1 MNNFTNLKSLNYLF
15 TAFTF
20 IALSFLASCGGD
32 DEASPDCSSLE
43 LTATVEGTTITASAD
58 GGNAPYQFSLN
69 GGTTQSNSTFAN
81 LEPGTYAIAVTDANE
96 CTDSQNL
103 QVIDP
108 CANFSISATASAY
121 EITIALTSGEAP
133 FDYEISYGGETL
145 TGSSDVRS
153 FTLEVE
159 EAADTE
165 ITISDASECVVE
177 ASLTAEEVR
186 TFTDSRDGQEYLT
199 IKIGEQI
206 WFAENFNYNT
216 NTADS
221 TSSWYYDDDSVAN
234 AAEYGK
240 LYSWYVAQEIAPEG
254 WVLPSEADI
263 DELNIFLGINAGTKI
278 KVGGGSEFEAKLAGV
293 WVANSNSFFDLNEFG
308 DFWTKSEQDNFEAK
322 VFGISEVSSQ
332 IREGSSNKENGLS
345 VRFIKN

>member
-1 MNNFTNLKSLNYLF
+1 MNNFTNFKSFKFLY
-15 TAFTF
+15 TAFTLLAF
-20 IALSFLASCGGD
+20 VFLTSCGGD
-32 DEASPDCSSLE
+32 DEATPDCGSLE
-43 LTATVEGTTITASAD
+43 LSATVEGNTITASVD
-58 GGNAPYQFSLN
+58 GGAAPYQFSLN
-69 GGTTQSNSTFAN
+69 SGATQSNGNFTD
-81 LEPGTYAIAVTDANE
+81 LEPGTYAVEVTDANE
-96 CTDSQNL
+96 CTDSQSL

-133 FDYEISYGGETL
+133 FEYTINYGDQSL
-145 TGSSDVRS
+145 TGTSDVRS
-153 FTLEVE
+153 FTVEVE
-159 EAADTE
+159 EATATE
-165 ITISDASECVVE
+165 IAITDAAACVLE
-177 ASLTAEEVR
+177 AELTADEVR

-234 AAEYGK
+234 SAEYGR
-240 LYSWYVAQEIAPEG
+240 LYTWYVAQEIAPEG
-254 WVLPSEADI
+254 WSLPIETDI
-263 DELNIFLGINAGTKI
+263 DELNIFLGTNAGTKI

-293 WVANSNSFFDLNEFG
+293 WVDNSNSFFDLNQFG
-308 DFWTKSEQDNFEAK
+308 DFWTRSEHDNFEAK